1 MKTAAIHIAAL
12 AACFA
17 AHFMYSGEL
26 DGVRRAL
33 QTLATGEAQVQ
44 TSAIVSRSTSAA

>member
-12 AACFA
+12 AACFT
-17 AHFMYSGEL
+17 AHFMYSAEL

-44 TSAIVSRSTSAA
+44 TVEIVSRAASVA